1 MFYSEKSP
9 RILWQNPC
17 FQNFMKTPRSLP
29 NPFHAAVWIHLFTAG
44 LVPVVAQDQ
53 PAKKPQATATSGVGA
68 PEGAAAGDRPAASGR
83 SAAAE
88 LKRAREML
96 TKHSS
101 IRARLIEQVTLND
114 RTYRAEGRYLQLALK
129 PGDWRMRLE
138 LTLKVGDSEG
148 SLLEVCNGS
157 VLQTRTEID
166 PGGSGKKKREN
177 KELRISRRNV
187 QEILDAA
194 RKSGDFSEETET
206 NLLTSLGL
214 GGLPALLASL
224 EQDMKL
230 GPPKEE
236 SIRDRPVIVLTGTW
250 SEAVASRFRAPGSPA
265 APGLLPPT
273 VPDQVRLYLDQQT
286 GFPYR
291 ILYLKKL
298 PNREVMKPMLTLDF
312 RDVVLNEAIAQAEF
326 EYEPPAGIESVDE
339 TNFYIQM
346 LAPQAGAKVTP

>member
-1 MFYSEKSP
+1 
-9 RILWQNPC
+9 
-17 FQNFMKTPRSLP
+17 MKTPRSLP
-29 NPFHAAVWIHLFTAG
+29 NRFPILVG
-44 LVPVVAQDQ
+44 LLLWSVATSPLTAQDQ
-53 PAKKPQATATSGVGA
+53 PAPKAQVPSENGLAAQEAA
-68 PEGAAAGDRPAASGR
+68 PGTDRPATPTR

-88 LKRAREML
+88 LKRARQLL

-138 LTLKVGDSEG
+138 LTLKVGESEG

-166 PGGSGKKKREN
+166 PGGTGKKKREN

-194 RKSGDFSEETET
+194 RKSGDFSEQTEA

-236 SIRDRPVIVLTGTW
+236 TIRDRPVVVLTGTW
-250 SEAVASRFRAPGSPA
+250 SEAVASRLRAPGA
-265 APGLLPPT
+265 AAGPGLLPTT

-298 PNREVMKPMLTLDF
+298 PNRDVMKPMLTLDF
-312 RDVVLNEAIAQAEF
+312 RDVVLNEAIAPAEF

-346 LAPQAGAKVTP
+346 LAPQSGTRTSP